1 MKAKCIFSLLLL
13 LALVGFGVFGAV
25 NRWSYPETTADPH
38 YMDQLQVATMTQ
50 EGCAFALQ
58 NMQQK
63 LPQSPI
69 ILRVTPTSDL
79 TPIFYAGKQRFLVE
93 EVYAGD
99 HLKPGDEI
107 WIVSGSW
114 GAIIDEVYRQMVFY
128 FVNAPKQGQE
138 YLVFLS
144 HQVEIVDGFAS
155 LPVFQ
160 LQNRVLIDPIFCY
173 DDMDTQVDAPP
184 GQKLDMTVPYKE
196 VADQEFFAESQAV
209 MDALVEAKHALVE
222 QYPRTKSTKP

>member
-1 MKAKCIFSLLLL
+1 MKPKRIFSLLLL

-25 NRWSYPETTADPH
+25 NRLSYPETTANPD
-38 YMDQLQVATMTQ
+38 YMDQLQVATLSQ
-50 EGCAFALQ
+50 DGCDIVLQ

-79 TPIFYAGKQRFLVE
+79 IPIFYAGKQRFLVE

-114 GAIIDEVYRQMVFY
+114 CALIDETYQQMVFY

-144 HQVEIVDGFAS
+144 GQVEIVDGFEA
-155 LPVFQ
+155 LPVYQ
-160 LQNRVLIDPIFCY
+160 LQNGILLDPIFCY
-173 DDMDTQVDAPP
+173 NDLDTQVDTPI
-184 GQKLDMTVPYKE
+184 GQPLDITVPYKE
-196 VADQEFFAESQAV
+196 VSDQEFFAESQTV
-209 MDALVEAKHALVE
+209 MDALVEAKHALLA
-222 QYPRTKSTKP
+222 QYPKGN

>member
-1 MKAKCIFSLLLL
+1 MKPKRIFSLLLL

-25 NRWSYPETTADPH
+25 NRLSYPETTANPD
-38 YMDQLQVATMTQ
+38 YMDQLQVATLSQ
-50 EGCAFALQ
+50 DGCDIVLQ

-69 ILRVTPTSDL
+69 ILRV

-114 GAIIDEVYRQMVFY
+114 CALIDETYQQMVFY

-144 HQVEIVDGFAS
+144 GQVEIVDGFEA
-155 LPVFQ
+155 LPVYQ
-160 LQNRVLIDPIFCY
+160 LQNGILLDPIFCY
-173 DDMDTQVDAPP
+173 NDLDTQVDTPI
-184 GQKLDMTVPYKE
+184 GQPLDITVPYKE
-196 VADQEFFAESQAV
+196 VSDQEFFAESQTV
-209 MDALVEAKHALVE
+209 MDALVEAKHALLA
-222 QYPRTKSTKP
+222 QYPKGN

>member
-1 MKAKCIFSLLLL
+1 MKPKRIFSLFLL

-25 NRWSYPETTADPH
+25 NRLSYPETTANPD
-38 YMDQLQVATMTQ
+38 YMDQLQVATLSQ
-50 EGCAFALQ
+50 DGCDIVLQ

-114 GAIIDEVYRQMVFY
+114 CALIDETYQQMVFY

-144 HQVEIVDGFAS
+144 GQVEIVDGFEA
-155 LPVFQ
+155 LPVYQ
-160 LQNRVLIDPIFCY
+160 LQNGILLDPIFCY
-173 DDMDTQVDAPP
+173 NDLDTQVDTPI
-184 GQKLDMTVPYKE
+184 GQPLDITVPYKE
-196 VADQEFFAESQAV
+196 VSDQEFFAESQTV
-209 MDALVEAKHALVE
+209 MDALVEAKHALLA
-222 QYPRTKSTKP
+222 QYPKGN

>member
-1 MKAKCIFSLLLL
+1 MKPKRIFSLLLL

-25 NRWSYPETTADPH
+25 NRLSYPETTANPD
-38 YMDQLQVATMTQ
+38 YMDQLQVATLSQ
-50 EGCAFALQ
+50 DGCDIVLQ

-93 EVYAGD
+93 DVYAGD

-114 GAIIDEVYRQMVFY
+114 CALIDETYQQMVFY

-144 HQVEIVDGFAS
+144 GQVEIVDGFEA
-155 LPVFQ
+155 LPVYQ
-160 LQNRVLIDPIFCY
+160 LQNGILLDPIFCY
-173 DDMDTQVDAPP
+173 NDLDTQVDAPI
-184 GQKLDMTVPYKE
+184 GQPLDITVPYKE
-196 VADQEFFAESQAV
+196 VSDQEFFAESQTV
-209 MDALVEAKHALVE
+209 MDALVEAKHALLA
-222 QYPRTKSTKP
+222 QYPKGN

>member
-1 MKAKCIFSLLLL
+1 MKPKRIFSLLLL

-25 NRWSYPETTADPH
+25 NRLSYPETTANPD
-38 YMDQLQVATMTQ
+38 YMDQLQVATLSQ
-50 EGCAFALQ
+50 DGCDIVLQ
-58 NMQQK
+58 NMQQE

-79 TPIFYAGKQRFLVE
+79 IPMFYAGKQRFLVE

-99 HLKPGDEI
+99 DLKAGDEI
-107 WIVSGSW
+107 WIASGTWS
-114 GAIIDEVYRQMVFY
+114 AIIDEVYQQMVFY

-144 HQVEIVDGFAS
+144 HQVEIVDGFEP

-160 LQNRVLIDPIFCY
+160 LRSGIHIDPIFCY
-173 DDMDTQVDAPP
+173 NDLDTHVETPP
-184 GQKLDMTVPYKE
+184 GQPLDITVPYRE
-196 VADQEFFAESQAV
+196 VSNQEFFAESQTV
-209 MDALVEAKHALVE
+209 MDALVEAKHALLA
-222 QYPRTKSTKP
+222 QYPKGN

>member
-1 MKAKCIFSLLLL
+1 MKPKRIFSLLLL

-25 NRWSYPETTADPH
+25 NRLSYPETTANPD
-38 YMDQLQVATMTQ
+38 YMDQLQVATLSQ
-50 EGCAFALQ
+50 DGCDIVLQ

-114 GAIIDEVYRQMVFY
+114 CALIDETYQQMVFY

-144 HQVEIVDGFAS
+144 GQVEIVDGFEA
-155 LPVFQ
+155 LPVYQ
-160 LQNRVLIDPIFCY
+160 LQNGILLDPIFCY
-173 DDMDTQVDAPP
+173 NDLDTQVDTPI
-184 GQKLDMTVPYKE
+184 GQPLDITVPYKE
-196 VADQEFFAESQAV
+196 VSDQEFFAESQTV
-209 MDALVEAKHALVE
+209 MDALVEAKHALLA
-222 QYPRTKSTKP
+222 QYPKGN

>member
-1 MKAKCIFSLLLL
+1 MKPKRIFSLLLL
-13 LALVGFGVFGAV
+13 LAVVGFGVFGAV
-25 NRWSYPETTADPH
+25 NRLSYPETTANPD
-38 YMDQLQVATMTQ
+38 YMEQLRVATLSQ
-50 EGCAFALQ
+50 DGCDIALQ

-93 EVYAGD
+93 EVYAGE
-99 HLKPGDEI
+99 HLKAGDEI

-114 GAIIDEVYRQMVFY
+114 CALIDEVYQQMVFY

-144 HQVEIVDGFAS
+144 GQVEIVDGFAS

-160 LQNRVLIDPIFCY
+160 LQNGILLDPIFCY
-173 DDMDTQVDAPP
+173 NDLDTQVDTPI
-184 GQKLDMTVPYKE
+184 GQPLDITVPYRE
-196 VADQEFFAESQAV
+196 VSNQEFFAESQTV
-209 MDALVEAKHALVE
+209 MDALVEAKHALLA
-222 QYPRTKSTKP
+222 QYPKGN

>member
-1 MKAKCIFSLLLL
+1 MKPKGLFSCLML
-13 LALVGFGVFGAV
+13 LAVVGFGVFGAV
-25 NRWSYPETTADPH
+25 NRLSYPETTANPD
-38 YMDQLQVATMTQ
+38 YMDQLQVATLSQ
-50 EGCAFALQ
+50 DGCDIVLQ

-93 EVYAGD
+93 EVYAGE
-99 HLKPGDEI
+99 HLKAGDEI

-114 GAIIDEVYRQMVFY
+114 CALIDEVYQQMVFY

-138 YLVFLS
+138 YLAFLS
-144 HQVEIVDGFAS
+144 GQVEIVDGFEA

-160 LQNRVLIDPIFCY
+160 LQNGILLDPIFCY
-173 DDMDTQVDAPP
+173 NDLDTQVDTPI
-184 GQKLDMTVPYKE
+184 GQPLDITVPYKE
-196 VADQEFFAESQAV
+196 VSDQEFFAESQTV
-209 MDALVEAKHALVE
+209 MDALVEAKHALLA
-222 QYPRTKSTKP
+222 QYPKGN